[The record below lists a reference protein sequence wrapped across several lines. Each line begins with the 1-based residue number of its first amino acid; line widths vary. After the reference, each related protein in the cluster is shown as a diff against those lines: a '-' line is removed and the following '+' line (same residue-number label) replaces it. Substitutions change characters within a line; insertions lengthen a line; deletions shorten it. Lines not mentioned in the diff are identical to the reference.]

1 MKVLLV
7 SLYMLSVSWN
17 EWGCS
22 SVCVSVGAGVEMC
35 ELSIRVGGWVQEY
48 ADEWVGIGKSSV

>member
-1 MKVLLV
+1 
-7 SLYMLSVSWN
+7 MLSVSWN

-35 ELSIRVGGWVQEY
+35 ELSISVGGWVQEY